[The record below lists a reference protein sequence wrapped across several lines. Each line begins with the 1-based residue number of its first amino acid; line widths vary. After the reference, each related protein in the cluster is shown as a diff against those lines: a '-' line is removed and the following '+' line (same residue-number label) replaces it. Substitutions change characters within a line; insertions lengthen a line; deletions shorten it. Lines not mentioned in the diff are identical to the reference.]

1 MVCETVRVYDLLIG
15 RIHLP
20 KPSFSVHTVKVRTKP
35 MTLLGIIFVKGS
47 LDDK

>member
-1 MVCETVRVYDLLIG
+1 MIYSEEEVIRLNRVLVP
-15 RIHLP
+15 H
-20 KPSFSVHTVKVRTKP
+20 SVKVRTKP